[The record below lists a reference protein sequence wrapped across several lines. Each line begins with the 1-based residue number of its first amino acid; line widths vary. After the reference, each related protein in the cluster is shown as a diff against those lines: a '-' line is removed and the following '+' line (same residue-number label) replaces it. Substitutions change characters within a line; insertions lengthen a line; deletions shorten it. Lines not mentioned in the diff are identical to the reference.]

1 MKTPMQELI
10 KKWKEAP
17 NEYGVYDIIGGLKW
31 YAEEY
36 NDKNAADLAQEFID
50 GEEYE
55 IHYLLKRVELTFNTK
70 DDTER

>member
-31 YAEEY
+31 YAKEY
-36 NDKNAADLAQEFID
+36 NDKNALELAQEFID
-50 GEEYE
+50 DEEYE
-55 IHYLLKRVELTFNTK
+55 VKYLIQRVEQTFNTK
-70 DDTER
+70 ER

>member
-1 MKTPMQELI
+1 MKKTPMQELI

-36 NDKNAADLAQEFID
+36 NDKNALELAQEFID
-50 GEEYE
+50 DEEYE
-55 IHYLLKRVELTFNTK
+55 VKYLIQRVEQTFKTK
-70 DDTER
+70 ER